1 MNAPASTNPD
11 LRTSRPAAQESWF
24 QSLDHERIA
33 LLFLGW
39 SLGALLLGGLFSL
52 WLTLKSTGG
61 QVGDVDFLFQV
72 ITYHRLVL
80 VFLFLVPA
88 VPAILGYRLLPG
100 LLGTDGF
107 TFPLLSRCSL
117 RFYVVGLVLL
127 VASIVIGPVAAGW
140 TLPTPLSLGE
150 GAGFLFMAVG
160 LALVAASWF
169 ATGLNF
175 IVTVHYRRAENM
187 GFYDMPLMAWGLYL
201 GAYQLLFAGLIFAI
215 VILYLLGA
223 QQTGRGLFGAG
234 SDPLSW
240 QNYFWFALRPAA
252 FFSLIPV
259 AGVISAVVA
268 KISRKPVTGYRMVVG
283 SLIAALAIGMS
294 TWGVHLAGWGQAP
307 ERTFAFSMLA
317 LLAVIPVAL
326 ISYSW
331 LATLFQG
338 ANQRPTATL
347 FTIAFFLF
355 GGATVLMELFLRS
368 PGLGSYLNNTMFASA
383 QLDVMIWGA
392 VLSALLAGLHLWWPE
407 FTGRSAPESGFAQ
420 LSGMVYIVGLVI
432 ALVPSVMLG
441 AQGVGADM
449 MVLTAGT
456 SPLPRV
462 SLLGW
467 ALTVLGLAMVVANL
481 VGALINGEMAKRD

>member
-1 MNAPASTNPD
+1 MNAPASMNPEVRMKARAD
-11 LRTSRPAAQESWF
+11 QDSWF
-24 QSLDHERIA
+24 HALDRGRIA
-33 LLFLGW
+33 TLFLGW
-39 SLGALLLGGLFSL
+39 TLGALLLGGLLSL

-61 QVGDVDFLFQV
+61 EAEDVGFLFQI

-100 LLGTDGF
+100 LIGTDEF
-107 TFPLLSRCSL
+107 AFPILSRCSL
-117 RFYVVGLVLL
+117 RFYVAGLLL
-127 VASIVIGPVAAGW
+127 LILSIVVGPVATGW

-160 LALVAASWF
+160 LALVAGSWF

-175 IVTVHYRRAENM
+175 VVTVHYRRAAGMDFTNLPPM
-187 GFYDMPLMAWGLYL
+187 VWGLYL
-201 GAYQLLFAGLIFAI
+201 GAYQLLFAGLMFAI

-223 QQTGRGLFGAG
+223 QQTGRGLFGAD
-234 SDPLSW
+234 SDPLAW

-252 FFSLIPV
+252 FFSLIPA

-268 KISRKPVTGYRMVVG
+268 KISRKPLTGYRLVVG
-283 SLIAALAIGMS
+283 ALIAALAIGMS

-307 ERTFAFSMLA
+307 ERTFAFSILA
-317 LLAVIPVAL
+317 LLAVVPVAL
-326 ISYSW
+326 IAYSW

-338 ANQRPTATL
+338 ANHHPTATL

-355 GGATVLMELFLRS
+355 AGASVLMELFLRS

-392 VLSALLAGLHLWWPE
+392 ALSALLAGLHLWWPE
-407 FTGRSAPESGFAQ
+407 FTGRRAPTGGFAQ
-420 LSGMVYIVGLVI
+420 LSGVIYIVGLCI
-432 ALVPSVMLG
+432 ALAPHVMMG

-467 ALTVLGLAMVVANL
+467 TLAVLGLAMVVANL
-481 VGALINGEMAKRD
+481 VGALVNGEAAEGE